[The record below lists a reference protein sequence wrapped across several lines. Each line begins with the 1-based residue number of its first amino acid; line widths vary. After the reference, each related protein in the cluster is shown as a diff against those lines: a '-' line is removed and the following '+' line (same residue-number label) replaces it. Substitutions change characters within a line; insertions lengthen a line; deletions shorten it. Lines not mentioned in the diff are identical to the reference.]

1 MLSAGQ
7 VAGNSYL
14 VVITVTHYGLF
25 NDSSVREPQTDQL
38 INQVRNQSPQPLMTT
53 KALEMNTVMVTK
65 ELETEWAMVV

>member
-25 NDSSVREPQTDQL
+25 NDSFVREPQTDQL

-65 ELETEWAMVV
+65 ELETERAMVV